1 MQYPHVFLRTA
12 AAYSLIAAYFSIP
25 WTLAG
30 ANITLLCLVLA
41 WVLAGGWRQHW
52 DVARSSAVTYPLLA
66 MYALILLGA
75 IYTTAPWR
83 VVFDHWLKYDKLLLM
98 VIAITLLAQDEK
110 TRERCW
116 TAFTLAALFTLASS
130 YLSIWW
136 RLPWSRGQT
145 LGWGGDHSVFK
156 DYITQSVLMA
166 LLMLRGLYLGLRSQ
180 VSWKRWA
187 WLTVA
192 ALAFVCNTQLLY
204 GRTGYVATAVAVL
217 AFVLAMVPVRRW
229 WMALGLVALLLGLAV
244 LLSPTI
250 VPRVAL
256 GLKELGEVPETTTSI
271 GPRLYFLHYGLDLFF
286 QKPLL
291 GWGTGAYHGEFCRI
305 ATTPEWCAAGS
316 FHPHNQFLF
325 FMIEHGLLGLA
336 AFSAVFVAALWQ
348 ARGMERL
355 DRAAA
360 IAFIG
365 VAFVGSLT
373 HSGIWLANEGLA
385 YCFGLVLVLTAPR
398 RRPAPA
404 VASPL
409 AQG

>member
-1 MQYPHVFLRTA
+1 MQYPHVFLRSA
-12 AAYSLIAAYFSIP
+12 AVFSAIAAFFSIP

-30 ANITLLCLVLA
+30 ANISLLCLVLA
-41 WVLAGGWRQHW
+41 WLLAGDWRQRW
-52 DVARSSAVTYPLLA
+52 DAARGNAVSLPLLVL
-66 MYALILLGA
+66 YAIILLGA
-75 IYTTAPWR
+75 VYTTAPWR
-83 VVFDHWLKYDKLLLM
+83 VVLDHWLKYDKLLLM
-98 VIAITLLAQDEK
+98 VIAISLLAQDEK
-110 TRERCW
+110 TRGRCW
-116 TAFTLAALFTLASS
+116 TAFTIAALFTLASS

-136 RLPWSRGQT
+136 RLPWSRAQT

-166 LLMLRGLYLGLRSQ
+166 LLMLRGLYLALRANVAWQ
-180 VSWKRWA
+180 RGA
-187 WLTVA
+187 WLAVA

-217 AFVLAMVPVRRW
+217 AFVLALVPVRRW
-229 WMALGLVALLLGLAV
+229 WMALALVAVLLAGAV

-271 GPRLYFLHYGLDLFF
+271 GPRLYFLHYGLDLFW
-286 QKPLL
+286 QKPWL

-325 FMIEHGLLGLA
+325 FMVEHGIPGLL
-336 AFSAVFVAALWQ
+336 AFAAVFAAALWQ
-348 ARGMERL
+348 AARMERL
-355 DRAAA
+355 DRAV
-360 IAFIG
+360 AFAFVG
-365 VAFVGSLT
+365 VACVGSLT

-385 YCFGLVLVLTAPR
+385 YSFGLVLVLTAPL
-398 RRPAPA
+398 RPCAKAQAGVPA
-404 VASPL
+404 
-409 AQG
+409 

>member
-1 MQYPHVFLRTA
+1 MQYHHGFLRSA
-12 AAYSLIAAYFSIP
+12 AVFSAIAAFFSIP

-30 ANITLLCLVLA
+30 ANISLLCLVLA
-41 WVLAGGWRQHW
+41 WLLAGDWRQRW
-52 DVARSSAVTYPLLA
+52 DAARGNAVSLPLLVL
-66 MYALILLGA
+66 YAIILLGA
-75 IYTTAPWR
+75 VYTTAPWR
-83 VVFDHWLKYDKLLLM
+83 VVLDHWLKYDKLLLM
-98 VIAITLLAQDEK
+98 VIAISLLAQDGK

-116 TAFTLAALFTLASS
+116 TAFTIAALFTLASS

-136 RLPWSRGQT
+136 RLPWSRAQT

-166 LLMLRGLYLGLRSQ
+166 LLMLRGLYLALRANVAWQ
-180 VSWKRWA
+180 RGA
-187 WLTVA
+187 WLAVA

-217 AFVLAMVPVRRW
+217 AFVLALVPVRRW
-229 WMALGLVALLLGLAV
+229 WMALALVAVLLAGAV

-271 GPRLYFLHYGLDLFF
+271 GPRLYFLHYGLDLFW
-286 QKPLL
+286 QKPWL

-325 FMIEHGLLGLA
+325 FMVEHGIPGLL
-336 AFSAVFVAALWQ
+336 AFAAVFAAALWQ
-348 ARGMERL
+348 AARMERL
-355 DRAAA
+355 DRAV
-360 IAFIG
+360 AFAFVG
-365 VAFVGSLT
+365 VACVGSLT

-385 YCFGLVLVLTAPR
+385 YSFGLVLVLTAPL
-398 RRPAPA
+398 RPCAKAQAGVPA
-404 VASPL
+404 
-409 AQG
+409 

>member
-12 AAYSLIAAYFSIP
+12 AAFSLIAAYFSIP

-41 WVLAGGWRQHW
+41 WVLGGAWRQRW
-52 DVARSSAVTYPLLA
+52 GVARDNAVTFPLLA
-66 MYALILLGA
+66 LYGLILLGA
-75 IYTTAPWR
+75 LYTTAPWR
-83 VVFDHWLKYDKLLLM
+83 VVLDHWLKYDKLLLM
-98 VIAITLLAQDEK
+98 VIAISLLAQDEK

-116 TAFTLAALFTLASS
+116 TAFTIAALFTLASS

-136 RLPWSRGQT
+136 RLPWSRAQT

-156 DYITQSVLMA
+156 DYITQSVLMV
-166 LLMLRGLYLGLRSQ
+166 LLMLRGLYLALRAPGTWQ
-180 VSWKRWA
+180 RAA
-187 WLTVA
+187 WV
-192 ALAFVCNTQLLY
+192 
-204 GRTGYVATAVAVL
+204 AVAVL
-217 AFVLAMVPVRRW
+217 AVGLALVPGRRW
-229 WMALGLVALLLGLAV
+229 WVALGLVAVVLGVAV

-256 GLKELGEVPETTTSI
+256 GLKELGQVPETTTSI
-271 GPRLYFLHYGLDLFF
+271 GPRLYFLHYGLELFS
-286 QKPLL
+286 QKPWL

-325 FMIEHGLLGLA
+325 FMIEHGLPGLV
-336 AFSAVFVAALWQ
+336 AFAGVFVSALWQ

-355 DRAAA
+355 DRAVA
-360 IAFIG
+360 IAFVG
-365 VAFVGSLT
+365 VAGVGSLT

-398 RRPAPA
+398 LP
-404 VASPL
+404 SPQSTG
-409 AQG
+409 AARG

>member
-1 MQYPHVFLRTA
+1 MQYPHVFLRSA
-12 AAYSLIAAYFSIP
+12 AVFSAIAAFFSIP

-30 ANITLLCLVLA
+30 ANISLLCLVLA
-41 WVLAGGWRQHW
+41 WLLAGDWRQRW
-52 DVARSSAVTYPLLA
+52 DAARGNAVSLPLLVL
-66 MYALILLGA
+66 YAIILLGA
-75 IYTTAPWR
+75 VYTTAPWR
-83 VVFDHWLKYDKLLLM
+83 VVLDHWLKYGKLLLM
-98 VIAITLLAQDEK
+98 VIAISLLAQDEK
-110 TRERCW
+110 TRGRCW
-116 TAFTLAALFTLASS
+116 TAFTIAALFTLASS

-136 RLPWSRGQT
+136 RLPWSRAQT

-166 LLMLRGLYLGLRSQ
+166 LLMLRGLYLALRANVAWQ
-180 VSWKRWA
+180 RGA
-187 WLTVA
+187 WLAVA

-217 AFVLAMVPVRRW
+217 AFVLALVPVRRW
-229 WMALGLVALLLGLAV
+229 WMALALVAVLLAGAV

-271 GPRLYFLHYGLDLFF
+271 GPRLYFLHYGLDLFW
-286 QKPLL
+286 QKPWL

-325 FMIEHGLLGLA
+325 FMVEHGIPGLL
-336 AFSAVFVAALWQ
+336 AFAAVFAAALWQ
-348 ARGMERL
+348 AARMERL
-355 DRAAA
+355 DRAV
-360 IAFIG
+360 AFAFVG
-365 VAFVGSLT
+365 VACVGSLT

-385 YCFGLVLVLTAPR
+385 YSFGLVLVLTAPL
-398 RRPAPA
+398 RPCAKAQAGVPA
-404 VASPL
+404 
-409 AQG
+409 

>member
-12 AAYSLIAAYFSIP
+12 AAFSLIAAYFSIP

-41 WVLAGGWRQHW
+41 WALGGAWRQRW
-52 DVARSSAVTYPLLA
+52 EVARDNAVTFPLLVL
-66 MYALILLGA
+66 YGLILLGA
-75 IYTTAPWR
+75 VYTTAPWR

-98 VIAITLLAQDEK
+98 VMAISLMARDEK
-110 TRERCW
+110 TREHCW
-116 TAFTLAALFTLASS
+116 TAFTIAALFTLASS

-136 RLPWSRGQT
+136 RLPWSRAQT

-156 DYITQSVLMA
+156 DYITQSVLMV
-166 LLMLRGLYLGLRSQ
+166 LLMLRGLYLALRTPVAWQ
-180 VSWKRWA
+180 RAA
-187 WLTVA
+187 WLAVA
-192 ALAFVCNTQLLY
+192 VVAFVCNTQLLY

-217 AFVLAMVPVRRW
+217 AFVLALAPVRRW
-229 WMALGLVALLLGLAV
+229 WMALGLVAVVLGVAV

-256 GLKELGEVPETTTSI
+256 GLKELGQVPETTTSI
-271 GPRLYFLHYGLDLFF
+271 GPRLYFLHYGLELFS
-286 QKPLL
+286 QKPWL

-325 FMIEHGLLGLA
+325 FMIEHGLPGLV
-336 AFSAVFVAALWQ
+336 AFAGVFVAALWQ
-348 ARGMERL
+348 ARRMERL
-355 DRAAA
+355 DRAVA
-360 IAFIG
+360 IAFVG
-365 VAFVGSLT
+365 VAGVGSLT

-398 RRPAPA
+398 LQ
-404 VASPL
+404 SPQSTG
-409 AQG
+409 AARG

>member
-1 MQYPHVFLRTA
+1 MQYPHVFLRSA
-12 AAYSLIAAYFSIP
+12 AVFSAIAAFFSIP

-30 ANITLLCLVLA
+30 ANISLLCLVLA
-41 WVLAGGWRQHW
+41 WLLAGDWRQRW
-52 DVARSSAVTYPLLA
+52 DAARGNAVSLPLLVL
-66 MYALILLGA
+66 YAIIVLGA
-75 IYTTAPWR
+75 VYTTAPWR
-83 VVFDHWLKYDKLLLM
+83 VVLDHWLKYDKLLLM
-98 VIAITLLAQDEK
+98 VIAISLLAQDGK

-116 TAFTLAALFTLASS
+116 TAFTIAALFTLASS

-136 RLPWSRGQT
+136 RLPWSRAQT

-166 LLMLRGLYLGLRSQ
+166 LLMLRGLYLALRANVAWQ
-180 VSWKRWA
+180 RGA
-187 WLTVA
+187 WLAVA

-217 AFVLAMVPVRRW
+217 AFVLALVPVRRW
-229 WMALGLVALLLGLAV
+229 WMALALVAVLLAGAV

-271 GPRLYFLHYGLDLFF
+271 GPRLYFLHYGLDLFW
-286 QKPLL
+286 QKPWL

-325 FMIEHGLLGLA
+325 FMVEHGIPGLL
-336 AFSAVFVAALWQ
+336 AFAAVFAAALWQ
-348 ARGMERL
+348 AARMERL
-355 DRAAA
+355 DRAV
-360 IAFIG
+360 AFAFVG
-365 VAFVGSLT
+365 VACVGSLT

-385 YCFGLVLVLTAPR
+385 YSFGLVLVLTAPL
-398 RRPAPA
+398 RPCAK
-404 VASPL
+404 
-409 AQG
+409 AQAGVSV

>member
-1 MQYPHVFLRTA
+1 MQYPHVFLRSA
-12 AAYSLIAAYFSIP
+12 AVFSAIAAFFSIP

-30 ANITLLCLVLA
+30 ANISLLCLVLA
-41 WVLAGGWRQHW
+41 WLLAGDWRQRW
-52 DVARSSAVTYPLLA
+52 DAARGNAVSLPLLVL
-66 MYALILLGA
+66 YAIILLGA
-75 IYTTAPWR
+75 VYTTAPWR
-83 VVFDHWLKYDKLLLM
+83 VVLDHWLKYDKLLLM
-98 VIAITLLAQDEK
+98 VIAISLLAQDGK

-116 TAFTLAALFTLASS
+116 TAFTIAALFTLASS

-136 RLPWSRGQT
+136 WLPWSRAQT

-166 LLMLRGLYLGLRSQ
+166 LLMLRGLYLALRANVAWQ
-180 VSWKRWA
+180 RGA
-187 WLTVA
+187 WLAVA

-217 AFVLAMVPVRRW
+217 AFVLALVPVRRW
-229 WMALGLVALLLGLAV
+229 WMALALVAVLLAGAV

-271 GPRLYFLHYGLDLFF
+271 GPRLYFLHYGLDLFW
-286 QKPLL
+286 QKPWL

-325 FMIEHGLLGLA
+325 FMVEHGIPGLL
-336 AFSAVFVAALWQ
+336 AFAAVFAAALWQ
-348 ARGMERL
+348 AARMERL
-355 DRAAA
+355 DRAV
-360 IAFIG
+360 AFAFVG
-365 VAFVGSLT
+365 VACVGSLT

-385 YCFGLVLVLTAPR
+385 YSFGLVLVLTAPL
-398 RRPAPA
+398 RPCAKAQAGVPA
-404 VASPL
+404 
-409 AQG
+409 

>member
-1 MQYPHVFLRTA
+1 MQYPHVFLRSA
-12 AAYSLIAAYFSIP
+12 AVFSAIAAFFSIP

-30 ANITLLCLVLA
+30 ANISLLCLVLA
-41 WVLAGGWRQHW
+41 WLLAGDWRQRW
-52 DVARSSAVTYPLLA
+52 DAARGNAVSLPLLVL
-66 MYALILLGA
+66 YAIILLGA
-75 IYTTAPWR
+75 VYTTAPWR
-83 VVFDHWLKYDKLLLM
+83 VVLDHWLKYDKLLLM
-98 VIAITLLAQDEK
+98 VIAISLLAQDGK

-116 TAFTLAALFTLASS
+116 TAFTIAALFTLASS

-136 RLPWSRGQT
+136 RLPWSRAQT

-166 LLMLRGLYLGLRSQ
+166 LLMLRGLYLALRANVAWQ
-180 VSWKRWA
+180 RGA
-187 WLTVA
+187 WLAVA

-217 AFVLAMVPVRRW
+217 AFVLALVPVRRW
-229 WMALGLVALLLGLAV
+229 WMALALVAVLLAGAV

-271 GPRLYFLHYGLDLFF
+271 GPRLYFLHYGLDLFW
-286 QKPLL
+286 QKPWL

-325 FMIEHGLLGLA
+325 FMVENGIPGLL
-336 AFSAVFVAALWQ
+336 AFAAVFAAALWQ
-348 ARGMERL
+348 AARMERL
-355 DRAAA
+355 DRAV
-360 IAFIG
+360 AFAFVG
-365 VAFVGSLT
+365 VACVGSLT

-385 YCFGLVLVLTAPR
+385 YSFGLVLVLTAPL
-398 RRPAPA
+398 RPCAK
-404 VASPL
+404 
-409 AQG
+409 AQAGVSV

>member
-1 MQYPHVFLRTA
+1 MQYPHVFLRSA
-12 AAYSLIAAYFSIP
+12 AVFSAIAAFFSIP

-30 ANITLLCLVLA
+30 ANVSLLCLVLA
-41 WVLAGGWRQHW
+41 WLLAGDWRQRW
-52 DVARSSAVTYPLLA
+52 DAARGNAVSLPLLVL
-66 MYALILLGA
+66 YAIILLGA
-75 IYTTAPWR
+75 VYTTAPWR
-83 VVFDHWLKYDKLLLM
+83 VVLDHWLKYDKLLLM
-98 VIAITLLAQDEK
+98 VIAISLLAQDGK

-116 TAFTLAALFTLASS
+116 TAFTIAALFTLASS

-136 RLPWSRGQT
+136 RLPWSRAQT

-166 LLMLRGLYLGLRSQ
+166 LLMLRGLYLALRANVAWQ
-180 VSWKRWA
+180 RGA
-187 WLTVA
+187 WLAVA

-217 AFVLAMVPVRRW
+217 AFVLALVPVRRW
-229 WMALGLVALLLGLAV
+229 WMALALVAVLLAGAV

-271 GPRLYFLHYGLDLFF
+271 GPRLYFLHYGLDLFW
-286 QKPLL
+286 QKPWL

-325 FMIEHGLLGLA
+325 FMVEHGIPGLL
-336 AFSAVFVAALWQ
+336 AFAAVFAAALWQ
-348 ARGMERL
+348 AARMERL
-355 DRAAA
+355 DRAV
-360 IAFIG
+360 AFAFVG
-365 VAFVGSLT
+365 VACVGSLT

-385 YCFGLVLVLTAPR
+385 YSFGLVLVLTAPL
-398 RRPAPA
+398 RPCAK
-404 VASPL
+404 
-409 AQG
+409 AQAGVSV

>member
-1 MQYPHVFLRTA
+1 MQYHHGFLRSA
-12 AAYSLIAAYFSIP
+12 AVFSAIAAFFSIP

-30 ANITLLCLVLA
+30 ANISLLCLVLA
-41 WVLAGGWRQHW
+41 WLLAGDWRQRW
-52 DVARSSAVTYPLLA
+52 DAARGNAVSLPLLVL
-66 MYALILLGA
+66 YAIILLGA
-75 IYTTAPWR
+75 VYTTAPWR
-83 VVFDHWLKYDKLLLM
+83 VVLDHWLKYDKLLLM
-98 VIAITLLAQDEK
+98 VIAISLLAQDGK

-116 TAFTLAALFTLASS
+116 TAFTIAALFTLASS

-136 RLPWSRGQT
+136 RLPWSRAQT

-166 LLMLRGLYLGLRSQ
+166 LLMLRGLYLALRANVAWQ
-180 VSWKRWA
+180 RGA
-187 WLTVA
+187 WLAVA

-217 AFVLAMVPVRRW
+217 AFVLALVPVRRW
-229 WMALGLVALLLGLAV
+229 WMALALVAVLLAGAV

-271 GPRLYFLHYGLDLFF
+271 GPRLYFLHYGLDLFW
-286 QKPLL
+286 QKPWL

-325 FMIEHGLLGLA
+325 FMVEHGIPGLL
-336 AFSAVFVAALWQ
+336 AFAAVFAAALWQ
-348 ARGMERL
+348 AARMERL
-355 DRAAA
+355 DRAV
-360 IAFIG
+360 AFAFVG
-365 VAFVGSLT
+365 VACVGSLT

-385 YCFGLVLVLTAPR
+385 YSFGLVLVLTAPL
-398 RRPAPA
+398 RPCAK
-404 VASPL
+404 
-409 AQG
+409 AQAGVSA

>member
-1 MQYPHVFLRTA
+1 MQYPHVFLRSA
-12 AAYSLIAAYFSIP
+12 AVFSAIAAFFSIP

-30 ANITLLCLVLA
+30 ANISLLCLVLA
-41 WVLAGGWRQHW
+41 WLLAGDWRQRW
-52 DVARSSAVTYPLLA
+52 DAARGNAVSLPLLVL
-66 MYALILLGA
+66 YAIILLGA
-75 IYTTAPWR
+75 VYTTAPWR
-83 VVFDHWLKYDKLLLM
+83 VVLDHWLKYDKLLLM
-98 VIAITLLAQDEK
+98 VIAISLLAQDGK

-116 TAFTLAALFTLASS
+116 TAFTIAALFTLASS

-136 RLPWSRGQT
+136 RLPWSRAQT

-166 LLMLRGLYLGLRSQ
+166 LLMLRGLYLALRASVAWQ
-180 VSWKRWA
+180 RGA
-187 WLTVA
+187 WLAVA

-217 AFVLAMVPVRRW
+217 AFVLALVPVRRW
-229 WMALGLVALLLGLAV
+229 WMALALVAVLLAGAV

-271 GPRLYFLHYGLDLFF
+271 GPRLYFLHYGLDLFW
-286 QKPLL
+286 QKPWL

-325 FMIEHGLLGLA
+325 FMVEHGIPGLL
-336 AFSAVFVAALWQ
+336 AFAAVFAAALWQ
-348 ARGMERL
+348 AARMERL
-355 DRAAA
+355 DRAV
-360 IAFIG
+360 AFAFVG
-365 VAFVGSLT
+365 VACVGSLT

-385 YCFGLVLVLTAPR
+385 YSFGLVLVLTAPL
-398 RRPAPA
+398 RPCAKAQAGVPA
-404 VASPL
+404 
-409 AQG
+409 

>member
-1 MQYPHVFLRTA
+1 MQYHHGFLRSA
-12 AAYSLIAAYFSIP
+12 AVFSAIAAFFSIP

-30 ANITLLCLVLA
+30 ANISLLCLVLA
-41 WVLAGGWRQHW
+41 WLLAGDWRQRW
-52 DVARSSAVTYPLLA
+52 DAARGNAVSLPLLVL
-66 MYALILLGA
+66 YAIILLGA
-75 IYTTAPWR
+75 VYTTAPWR
-83 VVFDHWLKYDKLLLM
+83 VVLDHWLKYDKLLLM
-98 VIAITLLAQDEK
+98 VIAISLLAQDEK

-116 TAFTLAALFTLASS
+116 TAFTIAALFTLASS

-136 RLPWSRGQT
+136 RLPWSRAQT

-166 LLMLRGLYLGLRSQ
+166 LLMLRGLYLALRANVAWQ
-180 VSWKRWA
+180 RGA
-187 WLTVA
+187 WLAVA

-217 AFVLAMVPVRRW
+217 AFVLALVPVRRW
-229 WMALGLVALLLGLAV
+229 WMALALVAVLLAGAV

-271 GPRLYFLHYGLDLFF
+271 GPRLYFLHYGLDLFW
-286 QKPLL
+286 QKPWL

-325 FMIEHGLLGLA
+325 FMVEHGIPGLL
-336 AFSAVFVAALWQ
+336 AFAAVFAAALWQ
-348 ARGMERL
+348 AARMERL
-355 DRAAA
+355 DRAV
-360 IAFIG
+360 AFAFVG
-365 VAFVGSLT
+365 VACVGSLT

-385 YCFGLVLVLTAPR
+385 YSFGLVLVLTAPL
-398 RRPAPA
+398 RPCAKAQAGVPA
-404 VASPL
+404 
-409 AQG
+409 

>member
-1 MQYPHVFLRTA
+1 MQYPHVFLRA
-12 AAYSLIAAYFSIP
+12 AAAFSLIAAYFSIP

-41 WVLAGGWRQHW
+41 WVLGGAWRQRW
-52 DVARSSAVTYPLLA
+52 GVARDNAVTFPLLA
-66 MYALILLGA
+66 LYGLILLGA
-75 IYTTAPWR
+75 LYTTAPWR
-83 VVFDHWLKYDKLLLM
+83 VVLDHWLKYDKLLLM
-98 VIAITLLAQDEK
+98 VIAISLLAQDEK

-116 TAFTLAALFTLASS
+116 TAFTIAALFTLASS

-136 RLPWSRGQT
+136 RLPWSRAQT

-156 DYITQSVLMA
+156 DYITQSVLMV
-166 LLMLRGLYLGLRSQ
+166 LLMLRGLYLALRTPGTWQ
-180 VSWKRWA
+180 RAA
-187 WLTVA
+187 WLAVA
-192 ALAFVCNTQLLY
+192 VLAFVCNTQLLY

-217 AFVLAMVPVRRW
+217 AFVLALVPVRRW
-229 WMALGLVALLLGLAV
+229 WMALALVAVLLAGAV

-256 GLKELGEVPETTTSI
+256 GLKELGQVPETTTSI
-271 GPRLYFLHYGLDLFF
+271 GPRLYFLHYGLELFS
-286 QKPLL
+286 QKPWL

-325 FMIEHGLLGLA
+325 FMIEHGLPGLV
-336 AFSAVFVAALWQ
+336 AFAGVFVAALWQ
-348 ARGMERL
+348 ARRMERL
-355 DRAAA
+355 DRAVA
-360 IAFIG
+360 IAFVG
-365 VAFVGSLT
+365 VAGVGSLT

-398 RRPAPA
+398 
-404 VASPL
+404 SPSHQSTG
-409 AQG
+409 AARG

>member
-1 MQYPHVFLRTA
+1 MQYHHGFLRSA
-12 AAYSLIAAYFSIP
+12 AVFSAIAAFFSIP

-30 ANITLLCLVLA
+30 ANISLLCLVLA
-41 WVLAGGWRQHW
+41 WLLAGDWRQRW
-52 DVARSSAVTYPLLA
+52 DAARGNAVSLPLLVL
-66 MYALILLGA
+66 YAIILLGA
-75 IYTTAPWR
+75 VYTTAPWR
-83 VVFDHWLKYDKLLLM
+83 VVLDHWLKYDKLLLM
-98 VIAITLLAQDEK
+98 VIAISLLAQDGK

-116 TAFTLAALFTLASS
+116 TAFTIAALFTLASS

-136 RLPWSRGQT
+136 RLPWSRAQT

-166 LLMLRGLYLGLRSQ
+166 LLMLRGLYLALRANVAWQ
-180 VSWKRWA
+180 RGA
-187 WLTVA
+187 WLAVA

-217 AFVLAMVPVRRW
+217 AFVLALVPVRRW
-229 WMALGLVALLLGLAV
+229 WMALALVAVLLAGAV
-244 LLSPTI
+244 LLSPAI

-271 GPRLYFLHYGLDLFF
+271 GPRLYFLHYGLDLFW
-286 QKPLL
+286 QKPWL

-325 FMIEHGLLGLA
+325 FMVEHGIPGLL
-336 AFSAVFVAALWQ
+336 AFAAVFAAALWQ
-348 ARGMERL
+348 AARMERL
-355 DRAAA
+355 DRAV
-360 IAFIG
+360 AFAFVG
-365 VAFVGSLT
+365 VACVGSLT

-385 YCFGLVLVLTAPR
+385 YSFGLVLVLTAPL
-398 RRPAPA
+398 RPCAKAQAGVPA
-404 VASPL
+404 
-409 AQG
+409 

>member
-1 MQYPHVFLRTA
+1 MQYPHVFLRSA
-12 AAYSLIAAYFSIP
+12 AVFSAIAAFFSIP

-30 ANITLLCLVLA
+30 ANISLLCLVLA
-41 WVLAGGWRQHW
+41 WLLAGDWRQRW
-52 DVARSSAVTYPLLA
+52 DAARGNAVSLPLLVL
-66 MYALILLGA
+66 YAIILLGA
-75 IYTTAPWR
+75 VYTTAPWR
-83 VVFDHWLKYDKLLLM
+83 VVLDHWLKYDKLLLM
-98 VIAITLLAQDEK
+98 VIAISLLAQDGK

-116 TAFTLAALFTLASS
+116 TAFTIAALFTLASS

-136 RLPWSRGQT
+136 RLPWSRAQT

-166 LLMLRGLYLGLRSQ
+166 LLMLRGLYLALRANVAWQ
-180 VSWKRWA
+180 RGA
-187 WLTVA
+187 WLAVA

-217 AFVLAMVPVRRW
+217 AFVLALVPVRRW
-229 WMALGLVALLLGLAV
+229 WMALALVAVLLAGAV

-256 GLKELGEVPETTTSI
+256 GLKELGEMPETTTSI
-271 GPRLYFLHYGLDLFF
+271 VPRLYFLHYGLDLFW
-286 QKPLL
+286 QKPWL

-325 FMIEHGLLGLA
+325 FMVEHGIPGLL
-336 AFSAVFVAALWQ
+336 AFAAVFAAALWQ
-348 ARGMERL
+348 AARMERL
-355 DRAAA
+355 DRAV
-360 IAFIG
+360 AFAFVG
-365 VAFVGSLT
+365 VACVGSLT

-385 YCFGLVLVLTAPR
+385 YSFGLVLVLTAPL
-398 RRPAPA
+398 RPCAK
-404 VASPL
+404 
-409 AQG
+409 AQAGVSV

>member
-1 MQYPHVFLRTA
+1 MQYPHVFLRSA
-12 AAYSLIAAYFSIP
+12 AVFSAIAAFFSIP

-30 ANITLLCLVLA
+30 ANISLLCLVLA
-41 WVLAGGWRQHW
+41 WLLAGDWRQRW
-52 DVARSSAVTYPLLA
+52 DAARGNAVSLPLLVL
-66 MYALILLGA
+66 YAIILLGA
-75 IYTTAPWR
+75 VYTTAPWR
-83 VVFDHWLKYDKLLLM
+83 VVLDHWLKYDKLLLM
-98 VIAITLLAQDEK
+98 VIAISLLAQDGK

-116 TAFTLAALFTLASS
+116 TAFTIAALFTLASS

-136 RLPWSRGQT
+136 RLPWSRAQT

-166 LLMLRGLYLGLRSQ
+166 LLMLRGLYLALRANVAWQ
-180 VSWKRWA
+180 RGA
-187 WLTVA
+187 WLAVA

-217 AFVLAMVPVRRW
+217 AFVLALVPVRRW
-229 WMALGLVALLLGLAV
+229 WMALALVAV
-244 LLSPTI
+244 LLAGAVLLTPTI

-271 GPRLYFLHYGLDLFF
+271 GPRLYFLHYGLDLFW
-286 QKPLL
+286 QKPWL

-325 FMIEHGLLGLA
+325 FMVEHGIPGLL
-336 AFSAVFVAALWQ
+336 AFAAVFAAALWQ
-348 ARGMERL
+348 AARMERL
-355 DRAAA
+355 DRAV
-360 IAFIG
+360 AFAFVG
-365 VAFVGSLT
+365 VACVGSLT

-385 YCFGLVLVLTAPR
+385 YSFGLVLVLTAPL
-398 RRPAPA
+398 RPCAK
-404 VASPL
+404 
-409 AQG
+409 AQAGVSV

>member
-1 MQYPHVFLRTA
+1 MQYPHVFLRSA
-12 AAYSLIAAYFSIP
+12 AVFSAIAAFFSIP

-30 ANITLLCLVLA
+30 ANISLLCLVLA
-41 WVLAGGWRQHW
+41 WLLAGDWRQRW
-52 DVARSSAVTYPLLA
+52 DAARGNAVSLPLLVL
-66 MYALILLGA
+66 YAIILLGA
-75 IYTTAPWR
+75 VYTTAPWR
-83 VVFDHWLKYDKLLLM
+83 VVLDHWLKYDKLLLM
-98 VIAITLLAQDEK
+98 VIAISLLAQDGK

-116 TAFTLAALFTLASS
+116 TAFTIAALFTLASS

-136 RLPWSRGQT
+136 RLPWSRAQT

-166 LLMLRGLYLGLRSQ
+166 LLMLRGLYLALRANVAWQ
-180 VSWKRWA
+180 QGA
-187 WLTVA
+187 WLAVA

-217 AFVLAMVPVRRW
+217 AFVLALVPVRRW
-229 WMALGLVALLLGLAV
+229 WMALALVAVLLAGAV

-271 GPRLYFLHYGLDLFF
+271 GPRLYFLHYGLDLFW
-286 QKPLL
+286 QKPWL

-325 FMIEHGLLGLA
+325 FMVEHGIPGLL
-336 AFSAVFVAALWQ
+336 AFAAVFAAALWQ
-348 ARGMERL
+348 AARMERL
-355 DRAAA
+355 DRAV
-360 IAFIG
+360 AFAFVG
-365 VAFVGSLT
+365 VACVGSLT

-385 YCFGLVLVLTAPR
+385 YSFGLVLVLTAPL
-398 RRPAPA
+398 RPCAKAQAGVPA
-404 VASPL
+404 
-409 AQG
+409 

>member
-1 MQYPHVFLRTA
+1 MQYHHGFLRSA
-12 AAYSLIAAYFSIP
+12 AVFSAIAAFFSIP

-30 ANITLLCLVLA
+30 ANISLLCLVLA
-41 WVLAGGWRQHW
+41 WLLAGDWRQRW
-52 DVARSSAVTYPLLA
+52 DAARGNAVSLPLLVL
-66 MYALILLGA
+66 YAIILLGA
-75 IYTTAPWR
+75 VYTTAPWR
-83 VVFDHWLKYDKLLLM
+83 VVLDHWLKYDKLLLM
-98 VIAITLLAQDEK
+98 VIAISLLAQDGK

-116 TAFTLAALFTLASS
+116 TAFTIAALFTLASS
-130 YLSIWW
+130 YISIWW
-136 RLPWSRGQT
+136 RLPWSRAQT

-166 LLMLRGLYLGLRSQ
+166 LLMLRGLYLALRANVAWQ
-180 VSWKRWA
+180 RGA
-187 WLTVA
+187 WLAVA

-217 AFVLAMVPVRRW
+217 AFVLALVPVRRW
-229 WMALGLVALLLGLAV
+229 WMALALVAVLLAGAV

-271 GPRLYFLHYGLDLFF
+271 GPRLYFLHYGLDLFW
-286 QKPLL
+286 QKPWL

-325 FMIEHGLLGLA
+325 FMVEHGIPGLL
-336 AFSAVFVAALWQ
+336 AFAAVFAAALWQ
-348 ARGMERL
+348 AARMERL
-355 DRAAA
+355 DRAV
-360 IAFIG
+360 AFAFVG
-365 VAFVGSLT
+365 VACVGSLT

-385 YCFGLVLVLTAPR
+385 YSFGLVLVLTAPL
-398 RRPAPA
+398 RPCAK
-404 VASPL
+404 
-409 AQG
+409 AQAGVSV

>member
-1 MQYPHVFLRTA
+1 MQYHHVFLRSA
-12 AAYSLIAAYFSIP
+12 AVFSAIAAFFSIP

-30 ANITLLCLVLA
+30 ANISLLCLVLA
-41 WVLAGGWRQHW
+41 WLLAGDWRQRW
-52 DVARSSAVTYPLLA
+52 DAARGNAVSLPLLVL
-66 MYALILLGA
+66 YAIILLGA
-75 IYTTAPWR
+75 VYTTAPWR
-83 VVFDHWLKYDKLLLM
+83 VVLDHWLKYDKLLLM
-98 VIAITLLAQDEK
+98 VIAISLLAQDGK

-116 TAFTLAALFTLASS
+116 TAFTIAALFTLASS

-136 RLPWSRGQT
+136 RLPWSRAQT

-166 LLMLRGLYLGLRSQ
+166 LLMLRGLYLALRANVAWQ
-180 VSWKRWA
+180 RGA
-187 WLTVA
+187 WLAVA

-217 AFVLAMVPVRRW
+217 AFVLALVPVRRW
-229 WMALGLVALLLGLAV
+229 WMALALVAVLLAGAV

-271 GPRLYFLHYGLDLFF
+271 GPRLYFLHYGLDLFW
-286 QKPLL
+286 QKPWL

-325 FMIEHGLLGLA
+325 FMVEHGIPGLL
-336 AFSAVFVAALWQ
+336 AFAAVFAAALWQ
-348 ARGMERL
+348 AARMERL
-355 DRAAA
+355 DRAV
-360 IAFIG
+360 AFAFVG
-365 VAFVGSLT
+365 VACVGSLT

-385 YCFGLVLVLTAPR
+385 YSFGLVLVLTAPL
-398 RRPAPA
+398 RPCAKAQAGVPA
-404 VASPL
+404 
-409 AQG
+409 

>member
-1 MQYPHVFLRTA
+1 MQYPHVFLRSA
-12 AAYSLIAAYFSIP
+12 AVFSAIAAFFSIP

-30 ANITLLCLVLA
+30 ANISLLCLVLA
-41 WVLAGGWRQHW
+41 WLLAGDWRQRW
-52 DVARSSAVTYPLLA
+52 DAARGNAVSLPLLVL
-66 MYALILLGA
+66 YAIILLGA
-75 IYTTAPWR
+75 VYTTAPWR
-83 VVFDHWLKYDKLLLM
+83 VVLAHWLKYAKLLLM
-98 VIAITLLAQDEK
+98 VIAISLLAQDGK

-116 TAFTLAALFTLASS
+116 TAFTIAALFTLASS

-136 RLPWSRGQT
+136 RLPWSRAQT

-166 LLMLRGLYLGLRSQ
+166 LLMLRGLYLALRANVAWQ
-180 VSWKRWA
+180 RGA
-187 WLTVA
+187 WLAVA

-217 AFVLAMVPVRRW
+217 AFVLALVPVRRW
-229 WMALGLVALLLGLAV
+229 WMALALVAVLLAGAV

-271 GPRLYFLHYGLDLFF
+271 GPRLYFLHYGLDLFW
-286 QKPLL
+286 QKPWL

-325 FMIEHGLLGLA
+325 FMVEHGIPGLL
-336 AFSAVFVAALWQ
+336 AFAAVFAAALWQ
-348 ARGMERL
+348 AARMERL
-355 DRAAA
+355 DRAV
-360 IAFIG
+360 AFAFVG
-365 VAFVGSLT
+365 VACVGSLT

-385 YCFGLVLVLTAPR
+385 YSFGLVLVLTAPL
-398 RRPAPA
+398 RPCAKAQAGVPA
-404 VASPL
+404 
-409 AQG
+409 

>member
-1 MQYPHVFLRTA
+1 MQYPHVFLRSA
-12 AAYSLIAAYFSIP
+12 AVFSAIAAFFSIP

-30 ANITLLCLVLA
+30 ANISLLCLVLA
-41 WVLAGGWRQHW
+41 WLLAGDWRQRW
-52 DVARSSAVTYPLLA
+52 DAARGNAVSLPLLVL
-66 MYALILLGA
+66 YAIILLGA
-75 IYTTAPWR
+75 VYTTAPWR
-83 VVFDHWLKYDKLLLM
+83 VVLDHWLKYDKLLLM
-98 VIAITLLAQDEK
+98 VMAISLMARDEK

-116 TAFTLAALFTLASS
+116 TAFTIAALFTLASS

-136 RLPWSRGQT
+136 RLPWSRAQT

-156 DYITQSVLMA
+156 DYITQSVLMV
-166 LLMLRGLYLGLRSQ
+166 LLMLRGLYLALRTPVVWQ
-180 VSWKRWA
+180 RAA
-187 WLTVA
+187 WLAVA
-192 ALAFVCNTQLLY
+192 VLAFVCNTQLLY

-217 AFVLAMVPVRRW
+217 AFVLALVPVRRW
-229 WMALGLVALLLGLAV
+229 WMALALVAVLLAGAV

-271 GPRLYFLHYGLDLFF
+271 GPRLYFLHYGLELFW

-305 ATTPEWCAAGS
+305 ATSPEWCAAGS

-325 FMIEHGLLGLA
+325 FMIEHGLPGLV
-336 AFSAVFVAALWQ
+336 AFVGVFVAALWQ
-348 ARGMERL
+348 ARRMERL
-355 DRAAA
+355 DRAVA
-360 IAFIG
+360 IAFVG
-365 VAFVGSLT
+365 VAGVGSLT

-398 RRPAPA
+398 LQ
-404 VASPL
+404 SPQSTG
-409 AQG
+409 AARG

>member
-12 AAYSLIAAYFSIP
+12 AASSLIAAYFSIP

-41 WVLAGGWRQHW
+41 WVLGGAWRQRW
-52 DVARSSAVTYPLLA
+52 EVARDNAVTFPLLVL
-66 MYALILLGA
+66 YGLILLGA
-75 IYTTAPWR
+75 LYTTAPWR
-83 VVFDHWLKYDKLLLM
+83 VVLDHWLKYDKLLLM
-98 VIAITLLAQDEK
+98 VMAISLMARDEK

-116 TAFTLAALFTLASS
+116 TAFTIAALFTLASS

-136 RLPWSRGQT
+136 RLPWSRAQT

-156 DYITQSVLMA
+156 DYITQSVLMV
-166 LLMLRGLYLGLRSQ
+166 LLMLRGLYLALRTPVAWQ
-180 VSWKRWA
+180 RAA
-187 WLTVA
+187 WLAVA
-192 ALAFVCNTQLLY
+192 VLAFVCNTQLLY

-217 AFVLAMVPVRRW
+217 AFVLALVPVRRW
-229 WMALGLVALLLGLAV
+229 WMALGLVAVVLGVAV

-256 GLKELGEVPETTTSI
+256 GLKELGQVPETTTSI
-271 GPRLYFLHYGLDLFF
+271 GPRLYFLHYGLELFS
-286 QKPLL
+286 QKPWL

-325 FMIEHGLLGLA
+325 FMIEHGLPGLV
-336 AFSAVFVAALWQ
+336 AFAGVFVAALWQ
-348 ARGMERL
+348 ARRMERL
-355 DRAAA
+355 DRAVA
-360 IAFIG
+360 IAFVG
-365 VAFVGSLT
+365 VAGVGSLT

-398 RRPAPA
+398 LP
-404 VASPL
+404 SPQSTG
-409 AQG
+409 AARG

>member
-1 MQYPHVFLRTA
+1 MQYPHVFLRSA
-12 AAYSLIAAYFSIP
+12 AVFSAISAFFSIP

-30 ANITLLCLVLA
+30 ANISLLCLVLA
-41 WVLAGGWRQHW
+41 WLLAGDWRQRW
-52 DVARSSAVTYPLLA
+52 DAARGNAVSLPLLVL
-66 MYALILLGA
+66 YAIILLGA
-75 IYTTAPWR
+75 VYTTAPWR
-83 VVFDHWLKYDKLLLM
+83 VVLDHWLKYDKLLLM
-98 VIAITLLAQDEK
+98 VIAISLLAQDGK

-116 TAFTLAALFTLASS
+116 TAFTIAALFTLASS

-136 RLPWSRGQT
+136 RLPWSRAQT

-166 LLMLRGLYLGLRSQ
+166 LLMLRGLYLALRANVAWQ
-180 VSWKRWA
+180 RGA
-187 WLTVA
+187 WLAVA

-217 AFVLAMVPVRRW
+217 AFVLALVPVRRW
-229 WMALGLVALLLGLAV
+229 WMALALVAVLLAGAV

-271 GPRLYFLHYGLDLFF
+271 GPRLYFLHYGLDLFW
-286 QKPLL
+286 QKPWL

-316 FHPHNQFLF
+316 FHPHIQFLF
-325 FMIEHGLLGLA
+325 FMVEHGIPGLL
-336 AFSAVFVAALWQ
+336 AFAAVFAAALWQ
-348 ARGMERL
+348 AARMERL
-355 DRAAA
+355 DRAV
-360 IAFIG
+360 AFAFVG
-365 VAFVGSLT
+365 VACVGSLT

-385 YCFGLVLVLTAPR
+385 YSFGLVLVLTAPL
-398 RRPAPA
+398 RPCAKAQAGVPA
-404 VASPL
+404 
-409 AQG
+409 

>member
-1 MQYPHVFLRTA
+1 MQYPHVFLRA
-12 AAYSLIAAYFSIP
+12 AAAFSLIAAYFSIP

-41 WVLAGGWRQHW
+41 WVLGGAWRQRW
-52 DVARSSAVTYPLLA
+52 DVACDNAVTFPLLA
-66 MYALILLGA
+66 LYGLILLGA
-75 IYTTAPWR
+75 LYTTAPWR
-83 VVFDHWLKYDKLLLM
+83 VVLDHWLKYDKLLLM
-98 VIAITLLAQDEK
+98 VIAISLMARDEK

-116 TAFTLAALFTLASS
+116 TAFTIAALFTLASS

-136 RLPWSRGQT
+136 RLPWSRAQT

-156 DYITQSVLMA
+156 DYITQSVLMV
-166 LLMLRGLYLGLRSQ
+166 LLMLRGLYLALRTPVAWQ
-180 VSWKRWA
+180 RAA
-187 WLTVA
+187 WLAVA
-192 ALAFVCNTQLLY
+192 VLAFVCNTQLLY

-229 WMALGLVALLLGLAV
+229 WMALGLVAVVLGVAV

-256 GLKELGEVPETTTSI
+256 GLKELGQVPETTTSI
-271 GPRLYFLHYGLDLFF
+271 GPRLYFLHYGLELFS
-286 QKPLL
+286 QKPWL

-325 FMIEHGLLGLA
+325 FIIEHGLPGLV
-336 AFSAVFVAALWQ
+336 AFAGVFVAALWQ
-348 ARGMERL
+348 ARRMERL
-355 DRAAA
+355 DRAVA
-360 IAFIG
+360 IAFVG
-365 VAFVGSLT
+365 VAGVGSLT

-398 RRPAPA
+398 
-404 VASPL
+404 SPSHQSTG
-409 AQG
+409 AARG

>member
-1 MQYPHVFLRTA
+1 MQYPHVFLRSA
-12 AAYSLIAAYFSIP
+12 AVFSAIAAFFSIP

-30 ANITLLCLVLA
+30 ANISLLCLVLA
-41 WVLAGGWRQHW
+41 WLLAGDWRQRW
-52 DVARSSAVTYPLLA
+52 DAARGNAVSLPLLVL
-66 MYALILLGA
+66 YAIILLGA
-75 IYTTAPWR
+75 VYTTAPWR
-83 VVFDHWLKYDKLLLM
+83 VVLDHWLKYDKLLLM
-98 VIAITLLAQDEK
+98 VIAISLLAQDGK

-116 TAFTLAALFTLASS
+116 TAFTIAALFTLASS

-136 RLPWSRGQT
+136 RLPWSRAQT

-166 LLMLRGLYLGLRSQ
+166 LLMLRGLYLALRANVAWQ
-180 VSWKRWA
+180 RGA
-187 WLTVA
+187 WLAVA

-217 AFVLAMVPVRRW
+217 AFVLALVPVRRW
-229 WMALGLVALLLGLAV
+229 WMALALVAVLLAGAV
-244 LLSPTI
+244 LLSPAI

-271 GPRLYFLHYGLDLFF
+271 GPRLYFLHYGLDLFW
-286 QKPLL
+286 QKPWL

-325 FMIEHGLLGLA
+325 FMVEHGIPGLL
-336 AFSAVFVAALWQ
+336 AFAAVFAAALWQ
-348 ARGMERL
+348 AARMERL
-355 DRAAA
+355 DRAV
-360 IAFIG
+360 AFAFVG
-365 VAFVGSLT
+365 VACVGSLT

-385 YCFGLVLVLTAPR
+385 YSFGLVLVLTAPL
-398 RRPAPA
+398 RPCAKAQAGVPA
-404 VASPL
+404 
-409 AQG
+409 

>member
-1 MQYPHVFLRTA
+1 MQYPHVFLRSA
-12 AAYSLIAAYFSIP
+12 AVFSAIAAFFSIP

-30 ANITLLCLVLA
+30 ANISLLCLVLA
-41 WVLAGGWRQHW
+41 WLLAGDWRQRW
-52 DVARSSAVTYPLLA
+52 DAARGNAVSLPLLVL
-66 MYALILLGA
+66 YAIILLGA
-75 IYTTAPWR
+75 VYTTAPWR
-83 VVFDHWLKYDKLLLM
+83 VVLDHWLKYDKLLLM
-98 VIAITLLAQDEK
+98 VIAISLLAQDGK

-116 TAFTLAALFTLASS
+116 TAFTIAALFTLASS

-136 RLPWSRGQT
+136 RLPWSRAQT

-166 LLMLRGLYLGLRSQ
+166 LLMLRGLYLALRANVAWQ
-180 VSWKRWA
+180 RGA
-187 WLTVA
+187 WLAVA

-217 AFVLAMVPVRRW
+217 AFVLALVPVRRW
-229 WMALGLVALLLGLAV
+229 WVALALVAVLLAGAV

-271 GPRLYFLHYGLDLFF
+271 GPRLYFLHYGLDLFW
-286 QKPLL
+286 QKPWL

-325 FMIEHGLLGLA
+325 FMVEHGIPGLL
-336 AFSAVFVAALWQ
+336 AFAAVFAAALWQ
-348 ARGMERL
+348 AARMERL
-355 DRAAA
+355 DRAV
-360 IAFIG
+360 AFAFVG
-365 VAFVGSLT
+365 VACVGSLT

-385 YCFGLVLVLTAPR
+385 YSFGLVLVLTAPL
-398 RRPAPA
+398 RPCAK
-404 VASPL
+404 
-409 AQG
+409 AQAGVSV